1 MNNFNNNRSGGSRGG
16 QRSDRRGG
24 RSNFGSRDS
33 RPSEMHDAVCAE
45 CGNNC
50 KIPFFPRSGKPV
62 FCSECFEK
70 QNSQGGNRNSDDRR
84 SSFSDRRNSN
94 DRRPS
99 YSDRSDR
106 NDSRSRN
113 DRPSVNY
120 KEQFEI
126 VNSKLDKVLKLVEK
140 MDRNSTAK
148 AAKEPKADR
157 AGKVKTVAEIIA
169 QSIDE

>member
-50 KIPFFPRSGKPV
+50 KIPFFPRSGKAV
-62 FCSECFEK
+62 FCSDCFEK
-70 QNSQGGNRNSDDRR
+70 QNSQGGNRNSNDRR
-84 SSFSDRRNSN
+84 PSYSD

-99 YSDRSDR
+99 YSDRSNR
-106 NDSRSRN
+106 NDSRSRS

-126 VNSKLDKVLKLVEK
+126 VNSKLDKVLNLLEK
-140 MDRNSTAK
+140 IDRNSTVK
-148 AAKEPKADR
+148 KPKTDR

-169 QSIDE
+169 QSVEE